1 MEKNLKIKQKC
12 KNIKLLLTDV
22 DGVLTDGG
30 RYYSKEGEM
39 LNPENTGK
47 LDGLLYDMEGL
58 DKLPDGKKPNLKYP
72 MNLMKNLKI

>member
-30 RYYSKEGEM
+30 RYYSKEGEV
-39 LNPENTGK
+39 
-47 LDGLLYDMEGL
+47 
-58 DKLPDGKKPNLKYP
+58 LKNF
-72 MNLMKNLKI
+72 MS